1 MQKQLFKEGQSVYF
15 EPGWEA
21 DIKKMVVDKMIPK
34 EWKDRE
40 FIISSVFYDD
50 DEDTFVITN
59 GVMGDYPNVLLKVDE
74 EDVSEFMAAVASIS
88 SEADYG
94 ELLATY
100 GVRRTDS
107 KFWEVSDEVARVNQQ
122 MAPLASGILDYNRLE
137 NR

>member
-50 DEDTFVITN
+50 DEDTW
-59 GVMGDYPNVLLKVDE
+59 
-74 EDVSEFMAAVASIS
+74 
-88 SEADYG
+88 
-94 ELLATY
+94 LLACDDWSWRLNQIWFEHPENPHEY
-100 GVRRTDS
+100 PAGLMVG
-107 KFWEVSDEVARVNQQ
+107 DECT
-122 MAPLASGILDYNRLE
+122 PILD
-137 NR
+137 